1 MIKVLVALF
10 LLAHAGIHASF
21 VSPRPAAT
29 AGGPAWPF
37 DLGRSWLLSPLGA
50 GSELTRPLGLAL
62 LAVTLAGF
70 AVAALS
76 ALGIGPTSVWVP
88 SVIVGGVASIALL
101 GLFFH
106 PWLALGVAI
115 DIVLIWAV
123 TIADWQPA

>member
-1 MIKVLVALF
+1 VIKVLVALF

-76 ALGIGPTSVWVP
+76 ALGIGPASLWVP

>member
-76 ALGIGPTSVWVP
+76 ALGIGPASLWVP